1 MSHNKMDI
9 SNTIDILY
17 TSNNMF
23 NILFQKRNQNKGRN
37 LTVVLIGSRADI
49 YDMNLTLTNGY
60 IKVAICNFAITS
72 NCWTEIC
79 IVIILHCTIQYKLFC
94 EAYIH

>member
-60 IKVAICNFAITS
+60 IKVAILQLLLTAGLKF
-72 NCWTEIC
+72 
-79 IVIILHCTIQYKLFC
+79 VL
-94 EAYIH
+94 